1 MRRAHLRPLAWQA
14 PPPMPMPLMPPR
26 PRHLASLGAL
36 SALLF
41 AEPLAAL
48 AWKGRPRSLAQ
59 LGAQLA
65 WQPPLAP
72 QPAPQPQPP
81 QTLALTVVVAFVL
94 EARWACLA
102 PRFVASGSLGGWPR
116 A

>member
-1 MRRAHLRPLAWQA
+1 MPM
-14 PPPMPMPLMPPR
+14 PPMPPMPPL
-26 PRHLASLGAL
+26 PRHLASLGA
-36 SALLF
+36 LF

-48 AWKGRPRSLAQ
+48 AWKGRPRSL
-59 LGAQLA
+59 AQLA

-81 QTLALTVVVAFVL
+81 QTLALALAVVVAFVL
-94 EARWACLA
+94 EARWARLA
-102 PRFVASGSLGGWPR
+102 PRVKASGSLGGWPR

>member
-1 MRRAHLRPLAWQA
+1 
-14 PPPMPMPLMPPR
+14 MPMPLMPPR

-81 QTLALTVVVAFVL
+81 QTLALALAVVVAFVL
-94 EARWACLA
+94 EARWARLA
-102 PRFVASGSLGGWPR
+102 PRFVASGSLGGWP
-116 A
+116 

>member
-1 MRRAHLRPLAWQA
+1 LVWQA
-14 PPPMPMPLMPPR
+14 PPPMPMPPMPPMMPPL
-26 PRHLASLGAL
+26 PRHLASLTLGA
-36 SALLF
+36 LF

-81 QTLALTVVVAFVL
+81 
-94 EARWACLA
+94 
-102 PRFVASGSLGGWPR
+102 
-116 A
+116 

>member
-1 MRRAHLRPLAWQA
+1 MPM
-14 PPPMPMPLMPPR
+14 PPMPPMMPPL
-26 PRHLASLGAL
+26 PRHLASLTLGE
-36 SALLF
+36 LF

-59 LGAQLA
+59 QGALLA

-72 QPAPQPQPP
+72 QLAPQPQPP
-81 QTLALTVVVAFVL
+81 RTLALTVVVAFVP
-94 EARWACLA
+94 EACWARLA
-102 PRFVASGSLGGWPR
+102 PRVKASGSLGDFGGWPL